1 MLFFLNS
8 KNIRIILGI
17 IICALSGVLLHF
29 VYEWSGEN
37 KFVGY
42 FSAVNE
48 STWEHLKL
56 LFIPMLAFTIFEYF
70 KFKEFNTN
78 FLFSRTVSII
88 VGMLFIVSAFYTISG
103 ITGKT
108 NMPVINISIYVL
120 AVIIAFLIT
129 RIIMN
134 NSFNSHK
141 HLDLLS
147 FLILGAIFF
156 LFILWSYNS
165 PSNIGIFYDYV
176 NK

>member
-1 MLFFLNS
+1 MNS

-56 LFIPMLAFTIFEYF
+56 LFIPMLAFTFFEYF

-134 NSFNSHK
+134 NTFNSHK

-147 FLILGAIFF
+147 FLILGTIFF